1 MKTTKFYLLLL
12 TAVSLS
18 FAAKAQTADDIIGKY
33 VDAVGGK
40 DKLAQ
45 IKSIYTESSLN
56 VMGTDNPATATL
68 LVGKGYRTDAE
79 VNGSKIIQVY
89 TDKGGW
95 AVNPFTG
102 STDPTPMPDEQYQS
116 GKDNIWVGGALVN
129 YKANGYTAELLPKD
143 GNNYPIKIT
152 AGKQVS
158 TYFIDA
164 NTYLLNKITTT
175 ASMQGQTQD
184 VTTTLSNYQKT
195 DFGYLS
201 PYKMDVDL
209 GQFQLSYVI
218 KSVTV
223 NKDIDPKVF
232 EMPAK

>member
-1 MKTTKFYLLLL
+1 MKFTKFYLVLLA
-12 TAVSLS
+12 AVSLG

-45 IKSIYTESSLN
+45 IKSIYTDATLN
-56 VMGTDNPATATL
+56 VMGSDNPASITL

-79 VNGSKIIQVY
+79 VNGSKITQCY

-95 AVNPFTG
+95 SINPFAG
-102 STDPTPMPDEQYQS
+102 GTDAAPMPDDQYQA
-116 GKDNIWVGGALVN
+116 GKDQIWVGGELLN
-129 YKANGYTAELLPKD
+129 YKANGYTAELLAKD

-152 AGKQVS
+152 AGKRVT
-158 TYFIDA
+158 TYFIDGT
-164 NTYLLNKITTT
+164 TYMVSKVTTT
-175 ASMQGQTQD
+175 ASMQGQDTN

-195 DFGYLS
+195 DFGYLQAF
-201 PYKMDVDL
+201 KIDVDL
-209 GQFQLSYVI
+209 GQFQLAYTV

-232 EMPAK
+232 DMPGK

>member
-1 MKTTKFYLLLL
+1 MKTTRFYLLLL

-18 FAAKAQTADDIIGKY
+18 FAAKAQTADDIISKY
-33 VDAVGGK
+33 VDAIGGK

-45 IKSIYTESSLN
+45 IKSVYIESSLN
-56 VMGTDNPATATL
+56 VMGTDNPATTTL
-68 LVGKGYRTDAE
+68 LVGKGYRTEAE

-95 AVNPFTG
+95 AINPFTG
-102 STDPTPMPDEQYQS
+102 STDPAPMPDEQYQS
-116 GKDNIWVGGALVN
+116 GKDDIWVGGGLVN

-152 AGKQVS
+152 SGKHVT

-164 NTYLLNKITTT
+164 NTYLLNKIASTT
-175 ASMQGQTQD
+175 SMQGQSQD

-195 DFGYLS
+195 DFGYLQ
-201 PYKMDVDL
+201 PYKMDIDL
-209 GQFQLSYVI
+209 GQFQLAYAV

-223 NKDIDPKVF
+223 NKDIDPKIF